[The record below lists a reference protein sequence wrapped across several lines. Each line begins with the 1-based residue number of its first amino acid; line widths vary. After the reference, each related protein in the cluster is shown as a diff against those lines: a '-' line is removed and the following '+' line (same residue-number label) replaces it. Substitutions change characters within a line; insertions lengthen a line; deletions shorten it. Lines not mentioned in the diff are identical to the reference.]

1 MSFIE
6 KTLQGKSG
14 RIFVREWNSH
24 LTDKTPIVL
33 IHDSL
38 GCVELWRDFPDLL
51 SQQTN
56 RRVIA
61 YDRLGFGKSDPLLQP
76 ISKEFIANEVYESF
90 ATVCE
95 KLGIS
100 KFILLGHSVGGGM
113 ALNCASR
120 LPDRCEAV
128 ITIAAQSFVEDKTL
142 AGILAAKS
150 AFQNPK
156 QIERLEKYHGNK
168 TQWVLDSWINTW
180 TSHDFANWSLA
191 DVVSDINASLLVI
204 HGLNDEYGSDKHPK
218 SIANLT
224 SGQSTLILM
233 EETAHFPHREKPED
247 VLKHIHQ
254 FLESLQD

>member
-1 MSFIE
+1 MSFTD
-6 KTLQGKSG
+6 KTLQGKNG
-14 RIFVREWNSH
+14 KIFAREWNSH

-38 GCVELWRDFPDLL
+38 GCVELWRDFPELL
-51 SQQTN
+51 SQQTH

-61 YDRLGFGKSDPLLQP
+61 YDRLGFGKSDPLLEP
-76 ISKEFIANEVYESF
+76 ISKEFISNEVNESF
-90 ATVCE
+90 AIVCE
-95 KLGIS
+95 QLGIS

-113 ALNCASR
+113 ALNCASQ
-120 LPDRCEAV
+120 LPNRCEAI

-150 AFQNPK
+150 VFQNPK
-156 QIERLEKYHGNK
+156 QIERLEKYHGDK

-180 TSHDFANWSLA
+180 TSHEFAKWSLE
-191 DVVSDINASLLVI
+191 DILPKVNANLLVI

-224 SGQSTLILM
+224 NSQSTLVLM

-247 VLKHIHQ
+247 VLEHILW
-254 FLESLQD
+254 FLKSLQD